1 MVLATDLNVLVEPV
15 PIRQVYAAMIQDTGL
30 AEGRD
35 RSHGSREDA
44 VIPVAHG
51 ENMGMN
57 GNSHGIIV
65 WYLNMVFIYGLYV

>member
-1 MVLATDLNVLVEPV
+1 MIFHVCCNRLPEGIYLFYIHKTMVLATDLNVLVEPV

-44 VIPVAHG
+44 AIPVTHG
-51 ENMGMN
+51 ETTWG
-57 GNSHGIIV
+57 
-65 WYLNMVFIYGLYV
+65 